1 VINMITVG
9 FDFPYGVAVSSDGSR
24 VYVTY
29 QNDGTVSV
37 LA

>member
-1 VINMITVG
+1 MITVG
-9 FDFPYGVAVSSDGSR
+9 FDFPYGVDVSPGGSR